1 MLLVILGSS
10 DSLALIV
17 VVANTSASEQICQLL
32 AESTFRQVKNG
43 RSSGH
48 NIVKTRVFNPQ
59 ANASNL
65 KQKLV
70 NGRYWDRTSD
80 NLLVREVLY
89 R

>member
-1 MLLVILGSS
+1 M
-10 DSLALIV
+10 
-17 VVANTSASEQICQLL
+17 
-32 AESTFRQVKNG
+32 
-43 RSSGH
+43 
-48 NIVKTRVFNPQ
+48 VKTRVFSPE

-65 KQKLV
+65 KQELV